1 MSELS
6 AVKESTAPIDGA
18 PQKVEAPN
26 GKARL
31 RVADITD
38 KGKVKGTYLVMRKVA
53 AVDKNGKHYL
63 NLLLS
68 DRSGQI
74 DARVFE
80 NAERLATLFEEHDY
94 VRVSG
99 QAKSFQG
106 RLQLH
111 LYQLERAAPAE
122 VHVDEYLPTSQRD
135 NEVMWQE
142 LRAALDTIRDPD
154 LSRLL
159 RALFDDPEVAAR
171 FRRAPAAKTIHHA
184 WLGGL
189 LEHNLSVY
197 RIIDA
202 LCAHYATE
210 SPGLLDRDLCVA
222 GGLLHDFGKIYELSS
237 ERSFEY
243 THEGRLIG
251 HLVLCSE
258 KLGEVAA
265 RLPNF
270 PRGRLL
276 ELQHI
281 VLAHHDRLEFGS
293 PRRPHTAEAMLVHA
307 ADLLD
312 SRMGFLR
319 QLFQREP
326 GPGWTGYQKVF
337 DRTFW
342 HRGGGDAPQL
352 AGGAEG
358 ESEAGWEVD

>member
-1 MSELS
+1 MNSTSEN
-6 AVKESTAPIDGA
+6 
-18 PQKVEAPN
+18 N
-26 GKARL
+26 GQSGKPHL
-31 RVADITD
+31 RVGEITD
-38 KGKVKGTYLVMRKVA
+38 RAKVRGIFLVSRKVA
-53 AVDKNGKHYL
+53 AVDKNGKSYL

-68 DRSGQI
+68 DRTGQI

-80 NAERLATLFEEHDY
+80 NAEKLGAGFSEHDY

-111 LYQLERAAPAE
+111 LQMVERVEDQGLPAE
-122 VHVDEYLPTSQRD
+122 EYLPASARD
-135 NEVMWQE
+135 PEQMWQE
-142 LRAALDTIRDPD
+142 LLGILESITDPH

-159 RALFDDPEVAAR
+159 RALFLDSEIAAR
-171 FRRAPAAKTIHHA
+171 FRRVPAAKTIHHA
-184 WLGGL
+184 WVGGL

-197 RIIDA
+197 RIIEA
-202 LCAHYATE
+202 LCAHYARE

-222 GGLLHDFGKIYELSS
+222 GGLLHDFGKIYELSA
-237 ERSFEY
+237 ERSFGY

-258 KLGEVAA
+258 KIAEVAG
-265 RLPNF
+265 RLEGF

-276 ELQHI
+276 QLQHI
-281 VLAHHDRLEFGS
+281 VLSHHDRLEYGS

-307 ADLLD
+307 ADMLD

-326 GPGWTGYQKVF
+326 GAGWTSYQKVF
-337 DRTFW
+337 DRPFYHEGRAGLGLTPAD
-342 HRGGGDAPQL
+342 GDGQAAP
-352 AGGAEG
+352 GPEG
-358 ESEAGWEVD
+358 EPEAPWEVD